1 MFSLSQA
8 FHRARRQRNRA
19 PVIIFSLR
27 NAYGLR
33 VYSDRTPSP
42 RSAGLMASTL
52 ADGLFLAGG
61 QRLAGQG
68 SQALLE
74 RGARVLSFG
83 RLRESLTPLDGQRW
97 ASLQQ
102 EEAGSLAVELSN
114 SGATGQKP
122 FSRMEALE
130 GLLGAVGELTLG
142 YPEVEPREWLTR
154 FRGQVVSYS
163 LEPERIS
170 LSLRA
175 L

>member
-8 FHRARRQRNRA
+8 FHRARRQRNRV

-27 NAYGLR
+27 NAHGLR
-33 VYSDRTPSP
+33 VFSDRAPSD
-42 RSAGLMASTL
+42 RSAGILSSTL
-52 ADGLFLAGG
+52 AGGLFLADG
-61 QRLAGQG
+61 QRLAGLG
-68 SQALLE
+68 SQAILE

-83 RLRESLTPLDGQRW
+83 RLRESLAAQGGQRW

-102 EEAGSLAVELSN
+102 EEAGSLTVELSN
-114 SGATGQKP
+114 AGPPGGKP

-142 YPEVEPREWLTR
+142 YPEVEPREWLIR
-154 FRGQVVSYS
+154 FRGQVHTYS
-163 LEPERIS
+163 LEAERVS
-170 LSLRA
+170 LGLRA